1 MQGMP
6 VVPTPPPFLNLNERI
21 EYLYRQEYFEKASIS
36 DDDAA
41 RIDQLNFH
49 YFLGYARNYRMLVGR
64 GLVGASTKK
73 ISDVFAIIDQDH
85 TVSEILYRGIRQAEW
100 ALRQAVVKHYCACFD
115 SAGSFLDEA
124 QYLETEVGSSAR
136 RVSSVLDQTLR
147 YREPY
152 VSQHVD
158 ETAKVLGL
166 HRFKRYDP
174 SGHADCVRLVRDLPL
189 WSIVDAFSLGTL
201 SHFITECDSRQDDS
215 PKIWKSV
222 AQEFSVSAAIFQSQL
237 EALVVLRNI
246 VFHQSRLWM
255 RPTTQTPKTPKMF
268 QKQLRGVDPKA
279 MHVGFL
285 NLALFQPDGQQRPFA
300 EAIEAAISE
309 NPDYRYGVTKVRHHI

>member
-1 MQGMP
+1 M
-6 VVPTPPPFLNLNERI
+6 PTPPPFLNLNERI
-21 EYLYRQEYFEKASIS
+21 EYLYRQEYFEKTSIS

-41 RIDQLNFH
+41 RIDRLNFH

-174 SGHADCVRLVRDLPL
+174 SGHADCDAPIDVKRLEEGSP
-189 WSIVDAFSLGTL
+189 GT
-201 SHFITECDSRQDDS
+201 
-215 PKIWKSV
+215 
-222 AQEFSVSAAIFQSQL
+222 
-237 EALVVLRNI
+237 ALR
-246 VFHQSRLWM
+246 
-255 RPTTQTPKTPKMF
+255 T
-268 QKQLRGVDPKA
+268 
-279 MHVGFL
+279 
-285 NLALFQPDGQQRPFA
+285 
-300 EAIEAAISE
+300 
-309 NPDYRYGVTKVRHHI
+309 RHHELQRVRYVKPLPDRR